1 MPGSGGMISEDG
13 ATQKQSLPESL
24 LTGYSLSLFQ
34 GSPLDTD
41 FADFKT
47 GNLECSAFLEL
58 WNFESLFGSSN
69 RHFEENSR

>member
-1 MPGSGGMISEDG
+1 MPGSAGMISEDG
-13 ATQKQSLPESL
+13 GTQKQRLPESL

-58 WNFESLFGSSN
+58 WKF
-69 RHFEENSR
+69 